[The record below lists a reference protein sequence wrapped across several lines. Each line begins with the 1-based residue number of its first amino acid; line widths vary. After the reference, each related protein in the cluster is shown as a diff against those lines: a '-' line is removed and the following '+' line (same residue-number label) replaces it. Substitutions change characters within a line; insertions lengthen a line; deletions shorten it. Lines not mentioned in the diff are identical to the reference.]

1 MNDEYSSHVFSRS
14 ICYKHC
20 LWPFSF
26 HVSSFSHFSFLRSY
40 SETFKFRP
48 EDLILTL
55 KMSLVSFKT
64 VFWSLNTNS
73 LLLFVAQDKT
83 VQLAAAG
90 RVRLASCFVRCAIVS
105 FRSPKYLVINVFLL
119 LKGAGNLDEKLPFSK
134 SSSNFHSKSATQSLG
149 YRCVPYLECACLFI
163 WQYLQNQTA
172 GYVKSRQLNLYHFIR
187 LVTYRDECRHI

>member
-1 MNDEYSSHVFSRS
+1 MNDEYGSHVFSRS
-14 ICYKHC
+14 TCYKHF

-26 HVSSFSHFSFLRSY
+26 HVSSFCHFSFLRSY

-55 KMSLVSFKT
+55 KMSLVS
-64 VFWSLNTNS
+64 
-73 LLLFVAQDKT
+73 
-83 VQLAAAG
+83 
-90 RVRLASCFVRCAIVS
+90 CFVRRAIVS

-134 SSSNFHSKSATQSLG
+134 SSSNFHLKSATQSLG
-149 YRCVPYLECACLFI
+149 YRCVPHLECACLFI

-172 GYVKSRQLNLYHFIR
+172 DYVKSRQLNLYHFIR